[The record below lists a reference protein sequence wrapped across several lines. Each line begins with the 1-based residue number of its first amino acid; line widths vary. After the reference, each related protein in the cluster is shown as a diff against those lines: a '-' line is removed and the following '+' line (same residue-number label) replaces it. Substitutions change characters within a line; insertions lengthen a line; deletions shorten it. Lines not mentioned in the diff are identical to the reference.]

1 MKYFRYTGI
10 DSSGKE
16 VSGIEEA
23 PSLYSLRKSLTSK
36 GIVLIEAKEVSRI
49 TDETKEKKFLLKR
62 SLFSKKIS
70 DEELALLFYEIG
82 LLLSRNVYIT
92 EIFNILSKQ
101 VENKNLQD
109 VLLSVKTYLQEGKS
123 LGEALEKAKIFPQ
136 FLVEMVKAGE
146 ESGAL
151 DKIFLS
157 ASEFLEQQAD
167 FKSKIKSSLIYPTTV
182 IVIGFI
188 AMIIVINV
196 VIPKILKIYAQFNTE
211 LPLSTKIVLYISN
224 FFNIF
229 LKGIPI
235 FILLAFIFKKKFIT
249 QEKIDKIRLKIPFFK
264 KVHIYSQYFMWSNTM
279 AVLLR
284 GGLTL
289 DKALNIANKTI
300 SNSIIKRQFE
310 KIVEDIRKGKSLS
323 EVLYKNK
330 LIPEN
335 SVLLVKIGE
344 ETAQLEDMFQLI
356 AKIYKKEIEKLI
368 NIFLKYLEPITLL
381 VVSVLI
387 GFFIVATILPIFS
400 LKIR

>member
-36 GIVLIEAKEVSRI
+36 GIVLIEAKEVSRL

-235 FILLAFIFKKKFIT
+235 FILLVFIFKKKFIT

-335 SVLLVKIGE
+335 SVLLIKIGE
-344 ETAQLEDMFQLI
+344 ETAQMEDMFQLI

-368 NIFLKYLEPITLL
+368 NIFLKYLEPISLL

>member
-16 VSGIEEA
+16 ISGIEEA

-36 GIVLIEAKEVSRI
+36 GIVLIEVKEVSRI

-62 SLFSKKIS
+62 NLFSKKIS

-109 VLLSVKTYLQEGKS
+109 ILLSVKTYLQEGKS

-188 AMIIVINV
+188 AMIIVMNV

-235 FILLAFIFKKKFIT
+235 FILLAFIFKRKFIT
-249 QEKIDKIRLKIPFFK
+249 QEKIDKLKLKIPFFK

-300 SNSIIKRQFE
+300 SNSIIKKQFE
-310 KIVEDIRKGKSLS
+310 RIVEDIRKGKSLS

-335 SVLLVKIGE
+335 SVLLIKIGE

-381 VVSVLI
+381 IVSVLI
-387 GFFIVATILPIFS
+387 GFFIIATILPIFS

>member
-23 PSLYSLRKSLTSK
+23 PSLYSLRKSLTLK
-36 GIVLIEAKEVSRI
+36 GIVLIEAKEVSRL

-235 FILLAFIFKKKFIT
+235 FILLVFIFKKKFIT

-335 SVLLVKIGE
+335 SVLLIKIGE
-344 ETAQLEDMFQLI
+344 ETAQMEDMFQLI

-368 NIFLKYLEPITLL
+368 NIFLKYLEPISLL

>member
-1 MKYFRYTGI
+1 MKYYRYTGI

-16 VSGIEEA
+16 VSGVEEA

-167 FKSKIKSSLIYPTTV
+167 FKSKIKTSLIYPTTV

-300 SNSIIKRQFE
+300 SNFIIKRQFE

-335 SVLLVKIGE
+335 SVLLIKIGE

>member
-16 VSGIEEA
+16 ISGIEEA
-23 PSLYSLRKSLTSK
+23 ASIYSLRKTLLSK
-36 GIVLIEAKEVSRI
+36 GIVLIDAKEVSSS
-49 TDETKEKKFLLKR
+49 TEEEKEKKLLLKK
-62 SLFSKKIS
+62 SIFSKKIS

-167 FKSKIKSSLIYPTTV
+167 FKSKIKTSLIYPTTV

-188 AMIIVINV
+188 AMIIVINI

-211 LPLSTKIVLYISN
+211 LPLSTKIVLYVSK
-224 FFNIF
+224 FFNLF
-229 LKGIPI
+229 LKAFPVLIVLG
-235 FILLAFIFKKKFIT
+235 FLLKKRFIT
-249 QEKIDKIRLKIPFFK
+249 QEKIDRLRLKIPFFK
-264 KVHIYSQYFMWSNTM
+264 KVHLYSQYFMWANTM
-279 AVLLR
+279 AVLLK

-289 DKALNIANKTI
+289 DKALNIANKTV
-300 SNSIIKRQFE
+300 SNSIIKGKFE

-323 EVLYKNK
+323 EVLHKNK

-335 SVLLVKIGE
+335 SVLLIKIGE

-356 AKIYKKEIEKLI
+356 AKIYRKEIEKLI
-368 NIFLKYLEPITLL
+368 NVFLKYLEPITLL

-400 LKIR
+400 LKIK

>member
-16 VSGIEEA
+16 VSGVEEA
-23 PSLYSLRKSLTSK
+23 PSLYSLRKTLISK
-36 GIVLIEAKEVSRI
+36 GIVLIEAKEISEQS
-49 TDETKEKKFLLKR
+49 DEEKDKR
-62 SLFSKKIS
+62 LIFKKSLFSKKIS

-157 ASEFLEQQAD
+157 SSEFLEQQAD
-167 FKSKIKSSLIYPTTV
+167 FKSKIKTSLIYPTTV
-182 IVIGFI
+182 IVIGFV
-188 AMIIVINV
+188 AMVIVINV

-211 LPLSTKIVLYISN
+211 LPLSTKIVLYLSKV
-224 FFNIF
+224 FNWF
-229 LKGIPI
+229 LKGLPI
-235 FILLAFIFKKKFIT
+235 FIILGFLLKKRFIT
-249 QEKIDKIRLKIPFFK
+249 KEKIDKLRLKIPFFK
-264 KVHIYSQYFMWSNTM
+264 KVHLYSQYFMWSNTM
-279 AVLLR
+279 AVLLK

-289 DKALNIANKTI
+289 DNALNIANKTI
-300 SNSIIKRQFE
+300 SNSIIKNRFE

-323 EVLYKNK
+323 EVLHKNK

-335 SVLLVKIGE
+335 SVLLIKIGE

-356 AKIYKKEIEKLI
+356 AKIYRKEIEKLI
-368 NIFLKYLEPITLL
+368 NVFLKYLEPITLL

-400 LKIR
+400 LKIK

>member
-1 MKYFRYTGI
+1 MKYYRYTGI

-16 VSGIEEA
+16 VSGVEEA

-49 TDETKEKKFLLKR
+49 TDETKEKKSLLKR

-101 VENKNLQD
+101 VENKKLQD

-235 FILLAFIFKKKFIT
+235 FILLVFIFKKKFIT

-335 SVLLVKIGE
+335 SVLLIKIGE

-400 LKIR
+400 LRIR